1 MKKNNSF
8 DDFEKQTKFDTFVD
22 NPLQEE
28 VKQADL
34 FVENTPTLT
43 QEVLSP
49 LSMPNLSQSLLKA
62 YVDYYDENVKGC
74 GLKIRKQYF
83 EKIPAESS
91 EAAKLGIY
99 FEYLVTNYVREGDAI
114 PQPKMVYKG
123 TTKEKLAVDY
133 ERAQE
138 SSVMAKAILKKHGI
152 EILQVGE
159 YMKHDGCSGISDI
172 RAMWN
177 GEECI
182 IDLKYSAL
190 IDDKF
195 NEYGWHT
202 ESLVYKPKQLLQ
214 PIHYKYLVKHIH
226 GIDDIPFYYFI
237 FSSKDPKKAK
247 IIKTN
252 IQPEHVQ
259 LHEEVYIPKI
269 KSYIEFHYKNPEK
282 LEARPQYIRC
292 LECPYFDSCDKKAE
306 VPLIEKI
313 DY

>member
-8 DDFEKQTKFDTFVD
+8 DDFEKQTKFDTFLD
-22 NPLQEE
+22 NPLQED
-28 VKQADL
+28 VKQNEL
-34 FVENTPTLT
+34 FVEATPT
-43 QEVLSP
+43 QELAVKQ

-83 EKIPAESS
+83 EKIPAESG

-123 TTKEKLAVDY
+123 TPKEKLAVDY

-138 SSVMAKAILKKHGI
+138 SSIMAKQILKKHGI

-172 RAMWN
+172 RAKWN

-182 IDLKYSAL
+182 IDLKYTAL

-195 NEYGWHT
+195 SEYGWHT

-226 GIDDIPFYYFI
+226 GIEDVPFYFFI

-259 LHEEVYIPKI
+259 LHEDVYIPKI

-292 LECPYFDSCDKKAE
+292 LECPYYDSCDKKAE